1 MNNIINKEILKD
13 SIDLIHIEELSIN
26 KIKRCLNIYDD
37 PLAYLKGIILNNDS
51 KVIKN
56 NKKYYVSLKNI
67 MFTIDCGSFKV
78 ESVTL
83 VLRVGS
89 A

>member
-37 PLAYLKGIILNNDS
+37 PLAYLNGIILNNDS

-83 VLRVGS
+83 V
-89 A
+89 

>member
-1 MNNIINKEILKD
+1 MNNIIDKEILKD

-67 MFTIDCGSFKV
+67 MFTIDCGLFKV
-78 ESVTL
+78 ESAIL
-83 VLRVGS
+83 V
-89 A
+89 

>member
-56 NKKYYVSLKNI
+56 NNKYYVSLKNI

-83 VLRVGS
+83 V
-89 A
+89 

>member
-1 MNNIINKEILKD
+1 MNNIIDKEILKD

-37 PLAYLKGIILNNDS
+37 PLAYLK
-51 KVIKN
+51 VIKN

-78 ESVTL
+78 ESATL
-83 VLRVGS
+83 V
-89 A
+89 

>member
-1 MNNIINKEILKD
+1 MNNIIDKEILKD

-78 ESVTL
+78 E
-83 VLRVGS
+83 
-89 A
+89 

>member
-13 SIDLIHIEELSIN
+13 SIDLIHIEELRID

-83 VLRVGS
+83 V
-89 A
+89 

>member
-1 MNNIINKEILKD
+1 MNNIIDKEILKD

-67 MFTIDCGSFKV
+67 LFTIDCG
-78 ESVTL
+78 
-83 VLRVGS
+83 
-89 A
+89 

>member
-1 MNNIINKEILKD
+1 MNNIIDKEILKD

-67 MFTIDCGSFKV
+67 MFAIDCGSFKV
-78 ESVTL
+78 ESATL
-83 VLRVGS
+83 V
-89 A
+89 

>member
-1 MNNIINKEILKD
+1 MNNIIDKEILKD

-83 VLRVGS
+83 V
-89 A
+89 

>member
-37 PLAYLKGIILNNDS
+37 PLAYLKDIILNNDS

-83 VLRVGS
+83 V
-89 A
+89 

>member
-37 PLAYLKGIILNNDS
+37 PLAYLKGIILNNYS

-83 VLRVGS
+83 V
-89 A
+89 

>member
-1 MNNIINKEILKD
+1 MNNIIDKEILKD

-56 NKKYYVSLKNI
+56 NKKYYVSLKI
-67 MFTIDCGSFKV
+67 LCLLLTV
-78 ESVTL
+78 VH
-83 VLRVGS
+83 LRLNRLH
-89 A
+89 

>member
-37 PLAYLKGIILNNDS
+37 PLAYLKRIILNNDS

-83 VLRVGS
+83 V
-89 A
+89 

>member
-1 MNNIINKEILKD
+1 MNNIIDKEILKD

-78 ESVTL
+78 ESGSL
-83 VLRVGS
+83 V
-89 A
+89 

>member
-1 MNNIINKEILKD
+1 MNNIIDKEILKD

-67 MFTIDCGSFKV
+67 MFTIDCV
-78 ESVTL
+78 H
-83 VLRVGS
+83 LRLNRLH
-89 A
+89 

>member
-1 MNNIINKEILKD
+1 MNNIIDKGILKD

-78 ESVTL
+78 ESATL
-83 VLRVGS
+83 V
-89 A
+89 

>member
-83 VLRVGS
+83 V
-89 A
+89 